1 MYNMEVFRI
10 SRACFARKLQA
21 SGYAN
26 RWNMDGQ
33 MVIYAASSRALAT
46 LELLVNRSNIKPDE
60 DYLMMVISLS
70 VSEDDIQEIKLGNL
84 PEHRQ
89 SLSAYNLLQRQ
100 GSAWYKNQE
109 SLVLRLPSAVIPQEH
124 NYMINTKH
132 PDFADKVSLIRKE
145 AYFWDQRLHKE

>member
-1 MYNMEVFRI
+1 MEVFRI
-10 SRACFARKLQA
+10 SRTGLAGKLEA

-60 DYLMMVISLS
+60 DYLIMVISLTLN
-70 VSEDDIQEIKLGNL
+70 EDAIRKISSNEL
-84 PEHRQ
+84 PENWRA
-89 SLSAYNLLQRQ
+89 LRAYTLLQNI

-109 SLVLRLPSAVIPQEH
+109 SLVLRLPSAVIPREH
-124 NYMINTKH
+124 NFMINTKH

-145 AYFWDQRLHKE
+145 AYFWDKRLHKE

>member
-1 MYNMEVFRI
+1 MEVFRI
-10 SRACFARKLQA
+10 SRTGFAGRLEA

-26 RWNMDGQ
+26 RWNLEGQ

-60 DYLMMVISLS
+60 DYLMMVISLTLD
-70 VSEDDIQEIKLGNL
+70 EDAIRNISSNEL
-84 PEHRQ
+84 PENWRSLRAYARLQ
-89 SLSAYNLLQRQ
+89 SI
-100 GSAWYKNQE
+100 GSAWYKTRK
-109 SLVLRLPSAVIPQEH
+109 SLVLRLPSAVIPEEY

-145 AYFWDQRLHKE
+145 AYFWDQRLQKE